1 MTINVLYTIN
11 GKYKNLML
19 ASCISMLINNS
30 DKAFNIHIR
39 TLHGNSISWKFLILE
54 SMEYLIGEKVK

>member
-30 DKAFNIHIR
+30 DKAFNIHKLFPI
-39 TLHGNSISWKFLILE
+39 LQNLI
-54 SMEYLIGEKVK
+54 MTFVKMF

>member
-30 DKAFNIHIR
+30 DKAFNIHIIVSDF
-39 TLHGNSISWKFLILE
+39 TKFDYDFCE
-54 SMEYLIGEKVK
+54 NV